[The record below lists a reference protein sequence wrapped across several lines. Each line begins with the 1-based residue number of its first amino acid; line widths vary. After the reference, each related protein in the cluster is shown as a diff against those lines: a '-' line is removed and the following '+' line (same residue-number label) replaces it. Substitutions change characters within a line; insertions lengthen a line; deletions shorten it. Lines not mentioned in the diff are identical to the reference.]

1 MTKVRSLFLVFA
13 LMLSACRDTRY
24 IWDDVNLQV
33 ATHNAVI
40 GVTGNIDD
48 DLMVLEE
55 DDFGRVLFAYISIN
69 NNLVQGDLLILIIV
83 QKATNEITYVYD
95 GINYLYIDLEGYHI
109 KLTKSLVNSFFSR
122 EAIDQLKVA
131 NDWGQPLDET
141 RWFSIEVSK
150 DKPYLVPNKT
160 ILNLR
165 DTLDEVIFCP
175 GCVDRLSVDKNQKKL
190 LVFRKMI
197 LDEIDHVMPESPT
210 YLVMFDENS
219 KIIEETGIRF
229 VSQADIM
236 NIYDILYQ
244 FKIDNGWAFH

>member
-95 GINYLYIDLEGYHI
+95 GIN
-109 KLTKSLVNSFFSR
+109 
-122 EAIDQLKVA
+122 
-131 NDWGQPLDET
+131 
-141 RWFSIEVSK
+141 
-150 DKPYLVPNKT
+150 
-160 ILNLR
+160 
-165 DTLDEVIFCP
+165 
-175 GCVDRLSVDKNQKKL
+175 
-190 LVFRKMI
+190 
-197 LDEIDHVMPESPT
+197 
-210 YLVMFDENS
+210 
-219 KIIEETGIRF
+219 
-229 VSQADIM
+229 
-236 NIYDILYQ
+236 
-244 FKIDNGWAFH
+244 